1 MTKGKDVY
9 THGHHES
16 VLQSHKWRTVENSA
30 QFLVKYLKDDSFLLD
45 AGCGPG
51 NISAGIS
58 ELLPNG
64 KVIGL
69 DFSSAIIEQAKDEFA
84 PSKYKN
90 LDFQQGDI
98 YQLNFEDNTF
108 DVIYTHQVLQHLQ
121 NPVNALKELN
131 RVLKP
136 DGILAVRE
144 ADNHAFTWYPQLREL
159 DRWRIL
165 YREVTQHNGAESNAG
180 RFLKAWV
187 MQAGLQVV
195 DVSCTTWVFSN
206 ERDRNW
212 WGGLWS
218 KRVLES
224 DFAKQALAYGLSDID
239 ELEEI
244 SHAFLEWA
252 KDPTGIWTI
261 PNMEVIA
268 TKS

>member
-1 MTKGKDVY
+1 MARENDIY

-30 QFLVKYLKDDSFLLD
+30 QFLVEYLKDSSFVLD

-64 KVIGL
+64 KVIGI
-69 DFSSAIIEQAKDEFA
+69 DFSSIIIDQAKSEF
-84 PSKYKN
+84 PTSKYGN
-90 LDFQQGDI
+90 LEFQQGDI
-98 YQLNFEDNTF
+98 YQLDFADNTF
-108 DVIYTHQVLQHLQ
+108 DIVYMHQVLQHLQ
-121 NPVNALKELN
+121 HPVLALTELR

-136 DGILAVRE
+136 GGILAVRD
-144 ADNHAFTWYPQLREL
+144 ADYQAFTWYPQLPEL
-159 DRWRIL
+159 DRWGIL
-165 YREVTQHNGAESNAG
+165 YREVTQRNGAESNGG

-187 MQAGLQVV
+187 MQAGLQVI

-212 WGGLWS
+212 WGESWS
-218 KRVLES
+218 KRILES
-224 DFAKQALAYGLSDID
+224 DFAKQSLAYGLSNIG

-244 SHAFLEWA
+244 SQAFLNWA
-252 KDPTGIWTI
+252 KDSSGVFTI